1 MQTADS
7 GLEAIF
13 SLENNKTGIVEEP
26 PFRLLVLGDWSG
38 DAEKRPLEL
47 RFPIEIDRD
56 NLDEMLARLG
66 TRLDLDLGDGGTLAL
81 EFGDFDDFHPDSL
94 YRRVPLFNDL
104 RTLRKRLNDEST
116 FHSAAREVRAML
128 PAEEPVERVEIPA
141 NDSAEPAD
149 NLLDAILAKPD
160 GGGDKPKP
168 KVSSDLSN
176 LIGDLMRPHLVSVD
190 DDERSGYVAA
200 IDESISGLM
209 RSILHNRHFQEL
221 EAAWRGL
228 YFLVRRTE
236 TSTDL
241 KIYLFDV
248 SKDELADD
256 LKSAESLAD
265 SQLYRHLLKESIE
278 TPGGEPWAL
287 AVGNYAFSPNVDD
300 VATLMRVSKIAAA
313 ANCSFV
319 SHMRPDVLGVHSLV
333 DNSDPA
339 KWDLSENSEAGKLW
353 NALRLQD
360 ESKYLGMTI
369 PRFLARL
376 PYGRETDPL
385 ETFSFEELTEQVEHD
400 AFLWANTA
408 FIVAQL
414 IAESYSEYGWQM
426 GRSLIQDAE
435 GLPMHIYKDGTE
447 TIFRPCGE
455 VLLTENAVE
464 LLLDHGLMPLVS
476 YKNTDKVRL
485 ARFQSIAETGLNGMW
500 I

>member
-1 MQTADS
+1 MQLTDS
-7 GLEAIF
+7 ALEAQF
-13 SLENNKTGIVEEP
+13 SLEGAKTGVIEEP

-38 DAEKRPLEL
+38 DAEKRALDL

-56 NLDEMLARLG
+56 NFDEVIVRLG
-66 TRLDLDLGDGGTLAL
+66 VRLDLELGDGGTLAL
-81 EFGDFDDFHPDSL
+81 EFGDYDDFHPDQL

-104 RTLRKRLNDEST
+104 RDLRKRLNDEST
-116 FHSAAREVRAML
+116 FHTAAREVRAML
-128 PAEEPVERVEIPA
+128 PVEKSSEQAVSPVAE
-141 NDSAEPAD
+141 SAEPAD
-149 NLLDAILAKPD
+149 NLLDAILTKPE
-160 GGGDKPKP
+160 GGAAKPKP

-176 LIGDLMRPHLVSVD
+176 LIGDLMWPHLVSVD
-190 DDERSGYVAA
+190 DDERSGYVSA

-241 KIYLFDV
+241 KIYLFDI

-256 LKSAESLAD
+256 LKSAQSLAD
-265 SQLYRHLLKESIE
+265 SQFYRHLLKESIE

-287 AVGNYAFSPNVDD
+287 AVGNYAFAPNVDD
-300 VATLMRVSKIAAA
+300 IATLMRVSKIAAA

-319 SHMRPDVLGVHSLV
+319 SHMRPDVLGVHSLA

-339 KWDLSENSEAGKLW
+339 RWDLSDSSEAVKLW
-353 NALRLQD
+353 KALRLQD

-376 PYGRETDPL
+376 PYGRDTDPL
-385 ETFSFEELTEQVEHD
+385 ETFSFEELTDGFSHD
-400 AFLWANTA
+400 AFLWTNTA

-435 GLPMHIYKDGTE
+435 ALPMHIYKDGTE
-447 TIFRPCGE
+447 TVFRPCGE

-464 LLLDHGLMPLVS
+464 LLLNHGLMPLVS

-485 ARFQSIAETGLNGMW
+485 ARFQSIADTGLKGMW
-500 I
+500 S